1 MAERLHFWAPS
12 LTGVALVFLASFQP
26 ALAVTVLDD
35 RQQSLHM
42 AKAPQR
48 IVSLLPS
55 LTETVCAL
63 QQCHKLVGLDRY
75 SNWPESVKSVPRVG
89 GGLDPNIERIVA
101 LKPDL
106 VLAAGSTRGADRLQ
120 ALGLKVLRLEPRTHA
135 DAARVWRTVAQA
147 LHVPTADS
155 DKVWQGI
162 QQGVQAAVASLS
174 PAARQ
179 QAVYVEVSP
188 APYGASESSFMGETL
203 KRMGVANI
211 LPASMG
217 PFPQVNPEWVVQAQ
231 PDVIM
236 AGDSSRASM
245 AQRPGWGRLRAMQ
258 GDRLC
263 IFKPEES
270 DMLVRAGPRMAEGAR
285 LMADCLNR
293 AAASI
298 AASTATATTTPTPS
312 IPSASTTSPA
322 PALPA
327 KTFSGALR

>member
-1 MAERLHFWAPS
+1 MADLLRSWAQS
-12 LTGVALVFLASFQP
+12 LTLVGAVWVCALP
-26 ALAVTVLDD
+26 AQAVTVLDD
-35 RQQSLHM
+35 RQQKVQI
-42 AKAPQR
+42 AQAPQR

-89 GGLDPNIERIVA
+89 GGLDPNIESIVA

-120 ALGLKVLRLEPRTHA
+120 SLGLKVLRLEPRNHA
-135 DAARVWRTVAQA
+135 DAERVWRTVAQA
-147 LHVPTADS
+147 LHVHASDS
-155 DKVWQGI
+155 DRVWQDI

-179 QAVYVEVSP
+179 QRVYFEVSP

-203 KRMGVANI
+203 KRMGVGNI

-217 PFPQVNPEWVVQAQ
+217 PFPQVNPEWVVQTR

-245 AQRPGWGRLRAMQ
+245 AHRPGWSRLRAMQ

-270 DMLVRAGPRMAEGAR
+270 DMLVRAGPRMAEGAK
-285 LMADCLNR
+285 LMAGCLNR
-293 AAASI
+293 AAAQADM
-298 AASTATATTTPTPS
+298 AASQAA
-312 IPSASTTSPA
+312 
-322 PALPA
+322 
-327 KTFSGALR
+327 SGAVR